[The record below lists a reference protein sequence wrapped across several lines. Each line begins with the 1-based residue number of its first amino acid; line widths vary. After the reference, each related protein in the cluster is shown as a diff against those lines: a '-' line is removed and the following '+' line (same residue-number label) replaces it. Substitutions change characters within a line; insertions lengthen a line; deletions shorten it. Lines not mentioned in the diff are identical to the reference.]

1 MQPLRRTQYRGF
13 NSSAPKGETRSLS
26 EKRFFSPPA
35 AVLNHSVLSPERFS
49 GHAAFHLRY
58 PVDRDSPEPHPPI
71 VLSAWRTPESF
82 TPSADFRRFPIGFH
96 CRYSVITIVASYH
109 TFPRLSTALFRS
121 YSCVFRLI
129 PGKSPIFQAAADAF
143 CDFSTIFHA
152 RTNVFLYS
160 FAGST
165 VPPLRH
171 SSGVAGPMKKQLH
184 HAGSF
189 FSAYADFYA
198 IMQKRSHKGAASW
211 NTEWNTIPWAR

>member
-1 MQPLRRTQYRGF
+1 MHP
-13 NSSAPKGETRSLS
+13 A
-26 EKRFFSPPA
+26 A
-35 AVLNHSVLSPERFS
+35 AVLIHSVLLPERFS

-58 PVDRDSPEPHPPI
+58 PVSRDSPEPHPPI

>member
-35 AVLNHSVLSPERFS
+35 AVSNHSVLSPERFS

-129 PGKSPIFQAAADAF
+129 PGKSPIFPAAADAF

-165 VPPLRH
+165 VSPCGTFQVWQARSKNICTMPALFL
-171 SSGVAGPMKKQLH
+171 GTCGFLCYNAGK
-184 HAGSF
+184 
-189 FSAYADFYA
+189 
-198 IMQKRSHKGAASW
+198 I
-211 NTEWNTIPWAR
+211 T